1 MFVMHRRKI
10 KDYTAT
16 INDQIYSTLS
26 FENVCNSYEYS
37 NPESAQ
43 LAITSRSLRLYDNI
57 VLDKMLD
64 VIRAGSKIRAFTDDE
79 LNKYRFRPKYLSL
92 DIYGVTDYW
101 WIIMAVNGMTN
112 DSEFENFFT
121 LLIPDKELVR
131 KYIDM
136 ELFKDPV
143 KFTPS

>member
-1 MFVMHRRKI
+1 MFVLHRRKI
-10 KDYTAT
+10 KDYIAT

-26 FENVCNSYEYS
+26 FENICNTFEYS

-43 LAITSRSLRLYDNI
+43 LSITSRGLRLYENV
-57 VLDKMLD
+57 VLDKLLD
-64 VIRAGSKIRAFTDDE
+64 IFRSNSKIRAFTDEE
-79 LNKYRFRPKYLSL
+79 LNKYRFRPKFLSF

-101 WIIMAVNGMTN
+101 WIILAVNGLTN

-121 LLIPDKELVR
+121 LLIPDKDVVR

-136 ELFKDPV
+136 ELFKDPIDH
-143 KFTPS
+143 TPS